1 MNDSKQQDDALDLL
15 TAAKQLVPVIGA
27 TVVVV
32 SAFFNLQSQ
41 VENLRIRM
49 DLQTKQFVDVLTD
62 IRGDIKELKDQLRD
76 IQQTKGK

>member
-1 MNDSKQQDDALDLL
+1 MNNEDNKDDALDLL
-15 TAAKQLVPVIGA
+15 SAAKQLVPIVGA

-49 DLQTKQFVDVLTD
+49 DLQTKQYVETLTD
-62 IRGDIKELKDQLRD
+62 IKTNIKDLKDQLRD
-76 IQQTKGK
+76 LQLNKR